1 MNILTLDFETY
12 YSQEFSLTKM
22 TNEEY
27 VRSFEFEVI
36 GVSVQINDGKPKWFT
51 GDMIETA
58 VFLRQFDWENSLA
71 LAHNAAFDAS
81 ILTWIFGIKPKGWLD
96 TLSMGRALHGT
107 EVGGSLAVLAKHYG
121 VGTKGTEVVMAK
133 GLRRK
138 DFPEGQLAE
147 YGKYCCNDTA
157 MTYALFQKM
166 VEGFPPSELRLIDL
180 TIRMFSEPVLQLDEG
195 ILTVHLGE
203 VKRKKQELLSR
214 MLIDKDMLM
223 SNKQL
228 AKVLEGFGVVAP
240 MKISPTTGKTTHA
253 FSKTDEEFKALLEHD
268 NVTVQAIVAARLGVK
283 STIEETRTERFIGIA
298 RRGSMPV
305 PLRYYAAHTGR
316 WGGDDKLNLQNLPRK
331 SPLKYS
337 IIAPDGYVVL
347 DSDSSQIE
355 ARTLAWLAGQNDLVE
370 AFDKG
375 EDVYCIM
382 ASAIYGRQIT
392 KADERER
399 FVGKTTILGCIS
411 EGTLVLSDSGWKPIE
426 QVSINDKLWDGEEW
440 VCHQGLQNSGIKE
453 TLNLCG
459 MWLTPDHKVWS
470 GTQWLEAQSL
480 VQDADTRSQVL
491 GTAVENLPLQAT
503 FADRGEALLRLSSNV
518 TADPMSTAWTTIISK
533 ISKARAVH
541 FVPKLLRTKNGFG
554 CIRTQWAMMG
564 TEHDCSIDWLLPSQ
578 GATPQLTERTS
589 TTGGAV
595 YQFTNSG
602 EQTGLRFSSMFKRLM
617 GGMYQ
622 AMRWIGLT
630 STVTTNP
637 TISDLSPEATTSK
650 TNAELQPS
658 NRKLQTYDLAYSGPR
673 NRYMVLTEQGPMIV
687 HNCGYGMGA
696 AKFQLQLKNFGV
708 DVELD
713 EAKRIIDTY
722 RATYPNIVRLWA
734 EAGDMLR
741 AMLRNAQTTLGRNGL
756 LEVDGT
762 KGVKLPNGLYLKY
775 PNLRVREDEKTGK
788 VEVVYDT
795 KKGKAIIPNR
805 IYGGKVIE
813 NVCQALARIVI
824 GEQMLMVAKKYR
836 VVMTVHDAIAVI
848 APKAEAETAK
858 EYVELCMRLRPKW
871 AMELPL
877 NCESGYGD
885 SYGDC

>member
-166 VEGFPPSELRLIDL
+166 AEGFPPSELRLIDL